1 MSEAE
6 EVNGEDDEDD
16 EDGDMTEEQR
26 AVLNNRLLAL
36 RTKQSQEYYCFITR
50 MESDGEARGRQ
61 GEEETPDD
69 YKFGA

>member
-36 RTKQSQEYYCFITR
+36 RTKQSQEYHCFITR
-50 MESDGEARGRQ
+50 MESDGEARG
-61 GEEETPDD
+61 
-69 YKFGA
+69 